1 MKMNKL
7 VRKRI
12 FAAALSAAMVTTAM
26 PEAAIAETSSDSGNS
41 TTYTDEAYIDV
52 LSKVVTVDSVAV
64 EAETDIN
71 KYGLGTVSANLSSSS
86 GDEVTNTSITWSS
99 SNTNVIKF
107 FDSDN
112 NAFVDTLTTEN
123 ADSVQFYGV
132 GSGTATITA
141 TSGDGPEATTETIT
155 VEDSKAEWNATVAGV
170 LVNTDTQ
177 SGKVGAMNGMVI
189 DTMTNNKVNSK
200 TGKCGMKKGAAKGMQ
215 IRNTILSVPVTEDA
229 KIKVKLFQA
238 PSTVVTSN
246 DGSYN
251 WEGLVADGTK
261 VTWDAE
267 ECAYTVGFDYDTMA
281 VAGSDM
287 QVSTSDITTGDGSV
301 TSFADSYAQLTF
313 GSSDVYVTSITVE
326 TGDGISYSYTA
337 ADSYD
342 ADIAFAETD
351 DVTLDL
357 NGTTTVSRAASVT
370 GDDAASVT
378 AVYSSSNSDIA
389 EVDSEG
395 NVTAKAVGYTTIT
408 AKIPA
413 DTDSSSFKTATYDVY
428 VKDTS
433 DVADS
438 YNVKL
443 NTVVTPQTNGT
454 YDFGIVKGTGCY
466 WNDSTHGW
474 CFYKDSTLT
483 FHVNGASTITV
494 GGCQYGAAG
503 TMTLS
508 DGTTSLEGDYS
519 TDCSGSTSF
528 DWTTDEA
535 ADLTLTFSGSK
546 AYVPYIIVKS
556 AEEAASSE
564 IATKWTAAEFAEQ
577 AVTAYEG
584 NCGDFN
590 GLYIDATKGKFAK
603 NSSDWIQINA
613 GTVLYVPITA
623 DGTLTIETYYAAST
637 YTAGASETKMTESS
651 AGKVYT
657 YDVDYD
663 TDAVSVDGYDVK
675 FVKVTAGNN
684 DYISTI
690 SMDYGTEDSQSE
702 NEKSTE
708 EATEESTE
716 EASTEASEESTEEAS
731 TEASEESTEEASTE
745 ASEESTEEAS
755 TEASEESTEEAES
768 ETTTDSWTLK
778 GNSAVESLNGAI
790 SEDITLAGDSGNLNL
805 TLSAEGTGVG
815 TSVKNATKFVNHS
828 SGLKIKNDALMISGV
843 TGNVELTINYKNTG
857 TSARNLEVTVGA
869 DGTTEDYALE
879 ASEEGTYTTTIDA
892 DDTNIYIGASNEIAI
907 ASITIAEVEEEEETT
922 LTTQSVAS
930 AVKSAVSSVLGF
942 FGLSG
947 SDEEDTSLE
956 TASVDGVTDA
966 YIALDFDSAPEVTES
981 STLAAHI
988 FNAST
993 GEEVDTVYSNEG
1005 EKAADATYYT
1015 GSSSIAGGVGKIAVK
1030 DNLIAVEDNTLVITP
1045 HNDENGYPVL
1055 ENGTEYYVTLDEGL
1069 VSGTLKGTTIS
1080 SIDDKSTFTF
1090 KTSDTTEI
1098 TDGTI
1103 DVNHDGSGD
1112 FYTINGAL
1120 NYLRKAEATGSWAIN
1135 VAEGNYHERLFY
1147 YGDADITLDGAD
1159 ADLGAKVQ
1167 VDWKNADDYGS
1178 GGARSRSTLLV
1189 QGTGDM
1195 VIRDMSFTN
1204 SYSRINDGDD
1214 GSTQAETLCFDSSG
1228 ELIAYNSSF
1237 YSHQD
1242 TLYIGKKG
1250 TRAWFYNDYIEGD
1263 VDYIWGYADVALF
1276 ENCKLKCVADE
1287 KNQSYIF
1294 ASRTYTDS
1302 EANKGFVLM
1311 NSEIEIP
1318 SGMTAAYARNSGSDT
1333 QASIINNTFTGEGS
1347 LTTAL
1352 YGSAPNSYT
1361 VDAAGD
1367 LAVGYKDYNNTM
1379 NGTLVDTSSRLDKC
1393 GEMTER
1399 VANREYN
1406 GRYVILNRGYDETD
1420 EKYETASELW
1430 DISAYETE
1438 FGASEDVSEGNIFIE
1453 PVAVKKL
1460 VGGNKATL
1468 TASDINGKD
1477 ITDKVTW
1484 SYTEENAGIVTSA
1497 DKGVFETAAGA
1508 NGRIT
1513 VTATYNGSAASADDS
1528 TESGSTESGSSSEST
1543 DSSSESTESTDSSSE
1558 ATDSTDSSSESTDS
1572 SDESTVSD
1580 DEATDDTV
1588 ADDTDAEAESV
1599 SYNGR
1604 SCLADGTVLDS
1615 VKVANNA
1622 VNGYM
1627 VSQNVVVGNL
1637 EMSVNYYDGMAYRN
1651 GATVPT
1657 VVALNGKVVYEDGN
1671 LLKNVEITDG
1681 IVVKSVKFLNNRG
1694 AYLNDDATYQFKS
1707 GKAPQIVVK
1716 VAAKD
1721 KSVKSVARAMNKVLR
1736 NSEAMRYE
1744 IEPVD
1749 VQEVLNGSSIYSGYS
1764 FSLKNTKVRFTMPK
1778 YKQGALV
1785 SGKTTT
1791 KTIKSKDYTIN
1802 DNGSYNFMRNFK
1814 GVSITV
1820 K

>member
-26 PEAAIAETSSDSGNS
+26 PEAAIAETSSESGNS

-155 VEDSKAEWNATVAGV
+155 VEKASAEWNATVAGV

-215 IRNTILSVPVTEDA
+215 IRNTILSVPVSEDA

-395 NVTAKAVGYTTIT
+395 NVTAKAIGYTTIT

-474 CFYKDSTLT
+474 CFYEGSTLT

-503 TMTLS
+503 KMTLS

-519 TDCSGSTSF
+519 KDCSGSTSF
-528 DWTTDEA
+528 DWTTDES
-535 ADLTLTFSGSK
+535 ADLTLTFNGSK

-556 AEEAASSE
+556 ADEAASTE

-590 GLYIDATKGKFAK
+590 GLYIDATNGKFAK

-623 DGTLTIETYYAAST
+623 DGTLKIETYSAGST
-637 YTAGASETKMTESS
+637 YTAGASATKMTEASE
-651 AGKVYT
+651 GKVYT

-675 FVKVTAGNN
+675 FVKVTAGSN

-702 NEKSTE
+702 NEKSTEESTEEATEEATEESTE

-731 TEASEESTEEASTE
+731 TEASEETE
-745 ASEESTEEAS
+745 A
-755 TEASEESTEEAES
+755 

-778 GNSAVESLNGAI
+778 GNSAVEGLNGVI

-857 TSARNLEVTVGA
+857 GSERNLEVTVGA
-869 DGTTEDYALE
+869 DGTTVETAVE
-879 ASEEGTYTTTIDA
+879 GKAEGTYTTTIDA

-907 ASITIAEVEEEEETT
+907 ASITIAEAEEEEEVT

-988 FNAST
+988 YNAST

-1005 EKAADATYYT
+1005 EEAADATYYT
-1015 GSSSIAGGVGKIAVK
+1015 GSSSTAGAVGKIAVK

-1195 VIRDMSFTN
+1195 VIR
-1204 SYSRINDGDD
+1204 
-1214 GSTQAETLCFDSSG
+1214 
-1228 ELIAYNSSF
+1228 
-1237 YSHQD
+1237 
-1242 TLYIGKKG
+1242 
-1250 TRAWFYNDYIEGD
+1250 
-1263 VDYIWGYADVALF
+1263 
-1276 ENCKLKCVADE
+1276 
-1287 KNQSYIF
+1287 
-1294 ASRTYTDS
+1294 
-1302 EANKGFVLM
+1302 
-1311 NSEIEIP
+1311 
-1318 SGMTAAYARNSGSDT
+1318 
-1333 QASIINNTFTGEGS
+1333 
-1347 LTTAL
+1347 
-1352 YGSAPNSYT
+1352 
-1361 VDAAGD
+1361 
-1367 LAVGYKDYNNTM
+1367 
-1379 NGTLVDTSSRLDKC
+1379 
-1393 GEMTER
+1393 
-1399 VANREYN
+1399 
-1406 GRYVILNRGYDETD
+1406 
-1420 EKYETASELW
+1420 
-1430 DISAYETE
+1430 
-1438 FGASEDVSEGNIFIE
+1438 
-1453 PVAVKKL
+1453 
-1460 VGGNKATL
+1460 
-1468 TASDINGKD
+1468 
-1477 ITDKVTW
+1477 
-1484 SYTEENAGIVTSA
+1484 
-1497 DKGVFETAAGA
+1497 
-1508 NGRIT
+1508 
-1513 VTATYNGSAASADDS
+1513 
-1528 TESGSTESGSSSEST
+1528 
-1543 DSSSESTESTDSSSE
+1543 
-1558 ATDSTDSSSESTDS
+1558 
-1572 SDESTVSD
+1572 
-1580 DEATDDTV
+1580 
-1588 ADDTDAEAESV
+1588 
-1599 SYNGR
+1599 
-1604 SCLADGTVLDS
+1604 
-1615 VKVANNA
+1615 
-1622 VNGYM
+1622 
-1627 VSQNVVVGNL
+1627 
-1637 EMSVNYYDGMAYRN
+1637 
-1651 GATVPT
+1651 
-1657 VVALNGKVVYEDGN
+1657 
-1671 LLKNVEITDG
+1671 
-1681 IVVKSVKFLNNRG
+1681 
-1694 AYLNDDATYQFKS
+1694 
-1707 GKAPQIVVK
+1707 
-1716 VAAKD
+1716 
-1721 KSVKSVARAMNKVLR
+1721 
-1736 NSEAMRYE
+1736 
-1744 IEPVD
+1744 
-1749 VQEVLNGSSIYSGYS
+1749 
-1764 FSLKNTKVRFTMPK
+1764 
-1778 YKQGALV
+1778 
-1785 SGKTTT
+1785 
-1791 KTIKSKDYTIN
+1791 
-1802 DNGSYNFMRNFK
+1802 
-1814 GVSITV
+1814 
-1820 K
+1820 